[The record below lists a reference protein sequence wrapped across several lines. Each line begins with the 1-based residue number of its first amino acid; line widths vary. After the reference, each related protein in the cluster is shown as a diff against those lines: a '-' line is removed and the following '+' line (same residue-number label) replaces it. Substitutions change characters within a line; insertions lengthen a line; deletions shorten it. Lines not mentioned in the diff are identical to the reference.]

1 MIKIHL
7 LWDVCLLKSK
17 ILGTLYKIFAK
28 MHVFFNKILKKTY
41 VIEKETCINRSL
53 FIYDVSIYLAQE
65 YWGHEVC
72 QFEIQRKVLIFPML
86 NATETIKNWSKRKVS
101 EVSKFSISSTGQ
113 NRKPGNLGNGHFIFS
128 NHIVKLKF
136 FLLGH
141 IVGFEF

>member
-1 MIKIHL
+1 MSSLTKF
-7 LWDVCLLKSK
+7 LKR
-17 ILGTLYKIFAK
+17 
-28 MHVFFNKILKKTY
+28 HY